1 MGSYCIDTILPNPV
15 HPRSWQTKSTTATY
29 SNCSR
34 DLAVPASSEM
44 PRPLLTHL
52 LLWTLLV
59 AGWAELQ
66 HAAAREASAVGQ
78 EDFDARGR
86 RLWFDLR
93 IAEATPLV
101 ADPGACSLG
110 PRERLQLGRR
120 LPRGGK
126 GAARRPACLYHAVLP
141 GHGPE
146 CLIEYPAGG
155 AGAYSTENAGASAAS
170 RYYDRRQGGIAYLT
184 TAPGSAEQRLFLI
197 LDDRWC
203 RWLGAGDGFLLY
215 P

>member
-1 MGSYCIDTILPNPV
+1 
-15 HPRSWQTKSTTATY
+15 
-29 SNCSR
+29 
-34 DLAVPASSEM
+34 M

-59 AGWAELQ
+59 AGWAAVQ
-66 HAAAREASAVGQ
+66 RAAAVEARESAAGAPG
-78 EDFDARGR
+78 DFDAGGK
-86 RLWFDLR
+86 RLSFELV
-93 IAEATPLV
+93 IEEAIPLDG
-101 ADPGACSLG
+101 DPAACSLG
-110 PRERLQLGRR
+110 NRERLQLDRR

-126 GAARRPACLYHAVLP
+126 GAARRAACVYHAVLP

-155 AGAYSTENAGASAAS
+155 AGAYSTENAGASVAS
-170 RYYDRRQGGIAYLT
+170 RYYDRRQGGIVYLT
-184 TAPGSAEQRLFLI
+184 SGPEAAEPRVFLI

-215 P
+215 R

>member
-1 MGSYCIDTILPNPV
+1 MK
-15 HPRSWQTKSTTATY
+15 Q
-29 SNCSR
+29 
-34 DLAVPASSEM
+34 
-44 PRPLLTHL
+44 PRPMSRQVVAHL

-59 AGWAELQ
+59 AGWAAVQ
-66 HAAAREASAVGQ
+66 HAASRAEAAVAP
-78 EDFDARGR
+78 EDLDARGR

-101 ADPGACSLG
+101 AERGACTLG

-126 GAARRPACLYHAVLP
+126 GPARAATCVYHAVLP

-155 AGAYSTENAGASAAS
+155 AGAYSTESAGASAAS
-170 RYYDRRQGGIAYLT
+170 RYYDRRQGGIVYLT
-184 TAPGSAEQRLFLI
+184 SGPETAEPRLFLI